1 MHRDALRIYLND
13 HLSGATSGAELARR
27 IARVH
32 GSSPRAAELRRL
44 AEDIAEDR
52 STLLEVMGTLGIAP
66 HRYKVCAG
74 WATEKAARLKPN
86 GRVLRRAGLS
96 TIVELETL
104 RMGIQGK
111 YMLWRALTPVVRE
124 TGRIEAARLDELAER
139 AKSQMAVVENLHLTA
154 ADTALRQGRA

>member
-1 MHRDALRIYLND
+1 VHRNALRIYLND

-27 IARVH
+27 VARAH
-32 GSSPRAAELRRL
+32 STSPRAAELRRL
-44 AEDIAEDR
+44 ADDIDEDR
-52 STLLEVMGTLGIAP
+52 RALLDLMGTFGIAP

-74 WATEKAARLKPN
+74 WAMEKAARLKPN

-96 TIVELETL
+96 TIVELEAL

-124 TGRIEAARLDELAER
+124 SGQVSTMRLDELIER
-139 AKSQMAVVENLHLTA
+139 AKSQMATVEDLHLTA
-154 ADTALRQGRA
+154 AESVLSRGGD

>member
-13 HLSGATSGAELARR
+13 HLSGATSGTELARR
-27 IARVH
+27 LARAH
-32 GSSPRAAELRRL
+32 GSSPHAAELRRL

-52 STLLEVMGTLGIAP
+52 STMLDVMGTLGIAP

-74 WATEKAARLKPN
+74 WAAEKAARLKPN

-96 TIVELETL
+96 TILELETL

-111 YMLWRALTPVVRE
+111 YMLWRALTPLARE
-124 TGRIEAARLDELAER
+124 TGRVGTARLDELTER
-139 AKSQMAVVENLHLTA
+139 ARNQMAVVEELHLSA
-154 ADTALRQGRA
+154 ADIVLRRGRT